1 MNTNILKFSI
11 ISILFFISILVF
23 TISCQNKNESIIEI
37 KKSVKQLNDSKI
49 SGYIS
54 LTSKN
59 INNESSVE
67 LEAHLFGLKPGESA
81 IHIHE
86 FADCSSI
93 DGLSSGGHWNP
104 TSQPHGK
111 WGNEEGFHLGDI
123 GNFFV
128 DSIGHGMVKFKTDL
142 WCINCSDSDK
152 DLIGRSIVIHNG
164 FDDYISQPS
173 GAAGIRIGCMD
184 ISSDIIDNIESN

>member
-1 MNTNILKFSI
+1 MNTNILKFFI
-11 ISILFFISILVF
+11 ISILFF

-54 LTSKN
+54 LISKN

-67 LEAHLFGLKPGESA
+67 LEAHLFGLKPGESS

-123 GNFFV
+123 GNFSV

-142 WCINCSDSDK
+142 WCINCSDRDK

-164 FDDYISQPS
+164 SDDYISQPS
-173 GAAGIRIGCMD
+173 GAAGIRIGCMGISMG
-184 ISSDIIDNIESN
+184 ISSDIIDNVESN

>member
-59 INNESSVE
+59 INNKSSVE

-93 DGLSSGGHWNP
+93 DGLSLGGHWNP

-123 GNFFV
+123 GNFSV

-142 WCINCSDSDK
+142 WCINCSDRDK

-164 FDDYISQPS
+164 SDDYISQPS

-184 ISSDIIDNIESN
+184 ISSDNIESN

>member
-93 DGLSSGGHWNP
+93 DGLSLGGHWNP

-123 GNFFV
+123 GNFSV

-142 WCINCSDSDK
+142 WCINCSDKDK

-164 FDDYISQPS
+164 SDDYISQPS

-184 ISSDIIDNIESN
+184 ISSDNIESN

>member
-59 INNESSVE
+59 INNKSSVE

-93 DGLSSGGHWNP
+93 DGLSLGGHWNP

-111 WGNEEGFHLGDI
+111 WGNEEGLHLGDI
-123 GNFFV
+123 GNFSV

-142 WCINCSDSDK
+142 WCINCSDKDK

-164 FDDYISQPS
+164 SDDYISQPS

-184 ISSDIIDNIESN
+184 ISSDNIESN

>member
-37 KKSVKQLNDSKI
+37 KKSITQLNDSKI

-54 LTSKN
+54 LISKN

-67 LEAHLFGLKPGESA
+67 LEAHLFGLKPGESS

-123 GNFFV
+123 GNFSV

-142 WCINCSDSDK
+142 WCINCSDRDK

-164 FDDYISQPS
+164 SDDYISQPS

-184 ISSDIIDNIESN
+184 ISSDIIDNVESN

>member
-67 LEAHLFGLKPGESA
+67 LEAHLFGLKPGESS

-93 DGLSSGGHWNP
+93 DDLSSGGHWNP

-123 GNFFV
+123 GNFSV

-142 WCINCSDSDK
+142 WCINCSDRDK

-164 FDDYISQPS
+164 SDDYISQPS
-173 GAAGIRIGCMD
+173 GAAGIRIGCMG
-184 ISSDIIDNIESN
+184 ISSDIIDNVESN

>member
-1 MNTNILKFSI
+1 MNINILKFFI
-11 ISILFFISILVF
+11 KSILFLISILVF

-59 INNESSVE
+59 INNKSSVE

-93 DGLSSGGHWNP
+93 DGLSLGGHWNP

-123 GNFFV
+123 GNFSV

-142 WCINCSDSDK
+142 WCINCSDKDK

-164 FDDYISQPS
+164 SDDYISQPS

-184 ISSDIIDNIESN
+184 ISSDNIESN

>member
-1 MNTNILKFSI
+1 MNINILKFFI
-11 ISILFFISILVF
+11 KSILFLISILVF

-123 GNFFV
+123 GNFSV

>member
-37 KKSVKQLNDSKI
+37 KKSITQLNDSKI

-59 INNESSVE
+59 INNKSSVE

-93 DGLSSGGHWNP
+93 DGLSLGGHWNP

-123 GNFFV
+123 GNFSV

-142 WCINCSDSDK
+142 WCINCSDKDK

-164 FDDYISQPS
+164 SDDYISQPS

-184 ISSDIIDNIESN
+184 ISSDNIESN

>member
-1 MNTNILKFSI
+1 MNINILKFFV
-11 ISILFFISILVF
+11 ISILFF

-123 GNFFV
+123 GNFSV

-142 WCINCSDSDK
+142 WCINCSDRDK

-164 FDDYISQPS
+164 SDDYISQPS
-173 GAAGIRIGCMD
+173 GAAGIRIGCMG
-184 ISSDIIDNIESN
+184 ISSDIIDNVESN

>member
-1 MNTNILKFSI
+1 VKILLKKYCI
-11 ISILFFISILVF
+11 ISFLLI
-23 TISCQNKNESIIEI
+23 TISCQNKNEPIIEI
-37 KKSVKQLNDSKI
+37 KKSVKQLNDSNI
-49 SGYIS
+49 SGNIS
-54 LTSKN
+54 VTSEN
-59 INNESSVE
+59 ISGKSSVTI
-67 LEAHLFGLKPGESA
+67 EAHLFGLKPGENS

-123 GNFFV
+123 GNFSV

-142 WCINCSDSDK
+142 WCINCSDKDK

-164 FDDYISQPS
+164 SDDYISQPS
-173 GAAGIRIGCMD
+173 GAAGTRIGCMD
-184 ISSDIIDNIESN
+184 ISSDIIESN

>member
-1 MNTNILKFSI
+1 MNTNILKFFI
-11 ISILFFISILVF
+11 ISILFF

-37 KKSVKQLNDSKI
+37 KKSITQLNDSKI

-54 LTSKN
+54 LISKN

-86 FADCSSI
+86 FADCSSM

-123 GNFFV
+123 GNFSV
-128 DSIGHGMVKFKTDL
+128 DSIGHGMVKFNTDL
-142 WCINCSDSDK
+142 WCINCSDRDK

-164 FDDYISQPS
+164 SDDYISQPS
-173 GAAGIRIGCMD
+173 GAAGIRIGCMG
-184 ISSDIIDNIESN
+184 ISSDIIDNVESN

>member
-59 INNESSVE
+59 INNKSSVE

-93 DGLSSGGHWNP
+93 DGLSLGGHWNP

-142 WCINCSDSDK
+142 WCINCSDKDK

-164 FDDYISQPS
+164 SDDYISQPS

-184 ISSDIIDNIESN
+184 ISSDNIESN

>member
-1 MNTNILKFSI
+1 MFNIENMNANILKFFI
-11 ISILFFISILVF
+11 ISILLV
-23 TISCQNKNESIIEI
+23 TISCQENNESIIEI
-37 KKSVKQLNDSKI
+37 KKSVKPLNDSRV

-54 LTSKN
+54 LKSKD

-67 LEAHLFGLKPGESA
+67 LEAHLFGLTPGESA

-86 FADCSSI
+86 FADCSSS

-104 TSQPHGK
+104 TLQPHGK
-111 WGNEEGFHLGDI
+111 WGNSKGYHLGDI

-142 WCINCSDSDK
+142 WCINCNDKNK
-152 DLIGRSIVIHNG
+152 DLIGKSIIIHNG
-164 FDDYISQPS
+164 TDDYISQPS

-184 ISSDIIDNIESN
+184 ISTDIMKSSQ

>member
-59 INNESSVE
+59 INNKSSVE

-93 DGLSSGGHWNP
+93 DGLSLGGHWNP

-123 GNFFV
+123 GNFSV

-142 WCINCSDSDK
+142 WCINCSDKDK

-164 FDDYISQPS
+164 SDDYISQPS

-184 ISSDIIDNIESN
+184 ISSDNIESN

>member
-59 INNESSVE
+59 INNKSSVE
-67 LEAHLFGLKPGESA
+67 LEAHLIGLKPGESA

-93 DGLSSGGHWNP
+93 DGLSLGGHWNP

-123 GNFFV
+123 GNFSV

-142 WCINCSDSDK
+142 WCINCSDKDK

-164 FDDYISQPS
+164 SDDYISQPS

-184 ISSDIIDNIESN
+184 ISSDNIDSN

>member
-37 KKSVKQLNDSKI
+37 KKSVKQLNDYKI

-123 GNFFV
+123 GNFSV

-142 WCINCSDSDK
+142 WCINCSDRDK

-164 FDDYISQPS
+164 SDDYISQPS

-184 ISSDIIDNIESN
+184 ISSDNIESN

>member
-123 GNFFV
+123 GNFSV

>member
-59 INNESSVE
+59 INNKSSVE

-93 DGLSSGGHWNP
+93 DGLSLGGHWNP

-111 WGNEEGFHLGDI
+111 WGNEEGLHLGDI
-123 GNFFV
+123 GNFSV

-142 WCINCSDSDK
+142 WCINCSDKPCIYYYPEEINTEIINGLPYNNDNRVWPTGAILDNK
-152 DLIGRSIVIHNG
+152 D
-164 FDDYISQPS
+164 F
-173 GAAGIRIGCMD
+173 GIFHF
-184 ISSDIIDNIESN
+184 

>member
-1 MNTNILKFSI
+1 MDFHFYCEFTLYFQGKTEIPRTTGRYCFCTVSTLILS
-11 ISILFFISILVF
+11 
-23 TISCQNKNESIIEI
+23 
-37 KKSVKQLNDSKI
+37 SVKWNN
-49 SGYIS
+49 
-54 LTSKN
+54 N

-86 FADCSSI
+86 FADCSSM

-111 WGNEEGFHLGDI
+111 WGDEEGFHLGDI
-123 GNFFV
+123 GNFSV
-128 DSIGHGMVKFKTDL
+128 DSIGHGMVKFNTDL
-142 WCINCSDSDK
+142 WCINCSDRDK

-164 FDDYISQPS
+164 SDDYISQPS
-173 GAAGIRIGCMD
+173 GAAGIRIGCMG
-184 ISSDIIDNIESN
+184 ISSDIIDNVESN

>member
-59 INNESSVE
+59 INNKSSVE

-93 DGLSSGGHWNP
+93 DGLSLGGHWNP

-123 GNFFV
+123 GNFSV

-142 WCINCSDSDK
+142 WCINCSDKAK

-164 FDDYISQPS
+164 SDDYISQPS

-184 ISSDIIDNIESN
+184 ISSDNIESN

>member
-37 KKSVKQLNDSKI
+37 KKSITQLNDSKI

-93 DGLSSGGHWNP
+93 DGLSLGGHWNP

-123 GNFFV
+123 GNFSV

-142 WCINCSDSDK
+142 WCINCSDKDK

-164 FDDYISQPS
+164 SDDYISQPS

-184 ISSDIIDNIESN
+184 ISSDNIESN